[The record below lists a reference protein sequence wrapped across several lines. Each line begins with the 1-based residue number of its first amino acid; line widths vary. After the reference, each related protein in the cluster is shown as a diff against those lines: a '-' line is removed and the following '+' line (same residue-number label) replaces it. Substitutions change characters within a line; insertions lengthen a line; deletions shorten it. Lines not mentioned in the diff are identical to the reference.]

1 LLFLNIRRAIMRIL
15 FQGDSVTDCQRVYD
29 DPKDLGQGYVVYTVE
44 AIKSAF
50 PGMDIEFLNRGISG
64 NRTENLLARVDADLI
79 DLQPDIVTILIG
91 INDTWHKYMI
101 DLETTVEY
109 FRANYET
116 VLKRIKSE
124 TKAKIVILEPFLL
137 YNMGKDEMRGDLNE
151 KIDVV
156 RQLAMKYADAFINL
170 DGMFVEE
177 NIKGTPNNVLS
188 PDGVHPDEAGKK
200 VIADALAPVV
210 CKFIKEIM

>member
-1 LLFLNIRRAIMRIL
+1 MRIL

-29 DPKDLGQGYVVYTVE
+29 NPKDLGQGYVVYTVE

>member
-1 LLFLNIRRAIMRIL
+1 MRIL

-200 VIADALAPVV
+200 LIADALAPVV
-210 CKFIKEIM
+210 CKLIKEII

>member
-1 LLFLNIRRAIMRIL
+1 MRIL

>member
-1 LLFLNIRRAIMRIL
+1 
-15 FQGDSVTDCQRVYD
+15 
-29 DPKDLGQGYVVYTVE
+29 
-44 AIKSAF
+44 
-50 PGMDIEFLNRGISG
+50 
-64 NRTENLLARVDADLI
+64 
-79 DLQPDIVTILIG
+79 
-91 INDTWHKYMI
+91 
-101 DLETTVEY
+101 
-109 FRANYET
+109 
-116 VLKRIKSE
+116 LKRIKSE

-200 VIADALAPVV
+200 LIADALAPVV
-210 CKFIKEIM
+210 CKLIKEII